1 MCVPCTPAPAGPL
14 LLLLFRLEIRDKALQ
29 IALDTPPAQPSRTHP
44 AQRRETEEGGKEERV
59 WDVHFNISP
68 IEKEGHF
75 LLVPDMSLEHNRR
88 EQRLTLQDCADMAR
102 MAQVSFIVY

>member
-1 MCVPCTPAPAGPL
+1 MRTGPL
-14 LLLLFRLEIRDKALQ
+14 LLLLLLLRLEIRDKAVQ
-29 IALDTPPAQPSRTHP
+29 IALDTSPAHPSGTRP
-44 AQRRETEEGGKEERV
+44 AQRRETEEEERVLDEEEERV

-75 LLVPDMSLEHNRR
+75 LVVPDLSRERNRR

-102 MAQVSFIVY
+102 MAQVSFST